1 MSHDDSGHFEFDKS
15 YDLVSSQYWFKG
27 MRLFVRKYVD
37 NCLNCQPI
45 HKTPVPFHTV
55 DIGHLGPCVKTKARN
70 TQLFLIID
78 AFKKFIL
85 LYPVK
90 STKSKLAIKYL
101 QDMIKRFVV
110 ASKPKFISMLLPRP
124 AVMAKW
130 RGLIGLFL
138 IPSQPW
144 VPIDDDCWDE
154 NIHNGLNGT
163 LNKAVGVSPSEA
175 SMRFR
180 VVSGGLM
187 EPEERTSLD
196 VTEIRARLVAHTERY
211 QASQLVLRIP
221 VLLVYRPNTV
231 Q

>member
-1 MSHDDSGHFEFDKS
+1 VERSNRAVLDS
-15 YDLVSSQYWFKG
+15 
-27 MRLFVRKYVD
+27 
-37 NCLNCQPI
+37 
-45 HKTPVPFHTV
+45 
-55 DIGHLGPCVKTKARN
+55 
-70 TQLFLIID
+70 
-78 AFKKFIL
+78 
-85 LYPVK
+85 
-90 STKSKLAIKYL
+90 LATMGANL
-101 QDMIKRFVV
+101 
-110 ASKPKFISMLLPRP
+110 
-124 AVMAKW
+124 
-130 RGLIGLFL
+130 
-138 IPSQPW
+138 
-144 VPIDDDCWDE
+144 DDDCWDE

-187 EPEERTSLD
+187 EPEEGTSLD